1 MRPIPIP
8 KRRWPRTGRRA
19 TLLLLSVSAL
29 VVAALA
35 APLPSKAD
43 GGAPNLA
50 YVAGGGTNGGDLVV
64 IDIGKRRVTGHV
76 TLGGAPQGV
85 VLSPDGRFAYVAQSA
100 ANRVAVVDTRSQRVA
115 GTLPTGPGPVSLV
128 LGFAGSKPI
137 LYVADSSGNT
147 VTVLDLD
154 AQRTLA
160 TIPVGQHPTGL
171 ALAGP
176 DTGIRTPNDSELYV
190 AAAGSNTVSVIS
202 AAQRQ
207 VVATLPVP
215 GGPVGVVVPPTGGV
229 AYVSTSAGTV
239 VALALADRRVLGT
252 VLHMP
257 GGALGTMDY
266 DAVTGQIYVPEATT
280 GVVAVLR
287 PVAVGGN
294 GSATVSAAPA
304 FPTEPVRRLQFGG
317 GPAAVAITFDG
328 AYGFVAERD
337 AGRVAMLDV
346 GSRQLLATIAVGG
359 APQAVITGPYP
370 PAVSGPTAFLITMGV
385 ILFIVVLLGLTLI
398 SSRQRPATKQGD
410 TESQAERHKPGWL
423 RRRQPR
429 GKGPRSVGHGPPA
442 R

>member
-1 MRPIPIP
+1 MNAIVVW
-8 KRRWPRTGRRA
+8 RWPCHVGRA
-19 TLLLLSVSAL
+19 AFLILCVSAL
-29 VVAALA
+29 LA
-35 APLPSKAD
+35 ACLVAPISSNAD

-64 IDIGKRRVTGHV
+64 IDIGKRRVTSHI

-128 LGFAGSKPI
+128 LGLAGATPV
-137 LYVADSSGNT
+137 LYVADSGGNT

-160 TIPVGQHPTGL
+160 TIPVRQHPTGL

-190 AAAGSNTVSVIS
+190 ADAGSNTVSIIS
-202 AAQRQ
+202 VAQRQ
-207 VVATLPVP
+207 VVATIPVA

-239 VALALADRRVLGT
+239 IALALASCRVLGT
-252 VLHMP
+252 VLQVP
-257 GGALGTMDY
+257 GAAFGTMDY
-266 DAVTGQIYVPEATT
+266 DTVTGQIYVPDATS
-280 GVVAVLR
+280 GAVEVLR
-287 PVAVGGN
+287 PVAVVGSGN
-294 GSATVSAAPA
+294 GGAAAPPV
-304 FPTEPVRRLQFGG
+304 FPNEPARRLQLGG
-317 GPAAVAITFDG
+317 GPSAVAITFDG
-328 AYGFVAERD
+328 SYGFVAERS

-346 GSRQLLATIAVGG
+346 GSRQLLATIDVGG

-370 PAVSGPTAFLITMGV
+370 PAVSGPTAFLITMAV

-398 SSRQRPATKQGD
+398 RSRQRPVANKGT
-410 TESQAERHKPGWL
+410 HK
-423 RRRQPR
+423 
-429 GKGPRSVGHGPPA
+429 A
-442 R
+442 